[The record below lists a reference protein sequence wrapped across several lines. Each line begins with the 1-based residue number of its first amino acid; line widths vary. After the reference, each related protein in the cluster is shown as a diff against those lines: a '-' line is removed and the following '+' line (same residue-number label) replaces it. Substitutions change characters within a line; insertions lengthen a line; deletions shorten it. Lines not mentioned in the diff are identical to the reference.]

1 MLHYIWCLSF
11 YDYFTRGLSRHIES
25 KIKGK
30 SLPFCSRKNKPR
42 PFKVNQARVHT
53 RLPPHIVSIKL
64 ASALYPAFMHVHTFY
79 IHAKTNTAWNTIIDR
94 VSYDVPYS
102 KFDKHPHKECQHC
115 QELFILWK
123 FDISYLSVSHQKN
136 LNQFTIRLVTVE
148 GLHNIWTY
156 MIWGVALQAGMG
168 RDSVSD
174 EWIKE

>member
-1 MLHYIWCLSF
+1 MY
-11 YDYFTRGLSRHIES
+11 
-25 KIKGK
+25 
-30 SLPFCSRKNKPR
+30 
-42 PFKVNQARVHT
+42 
-53 RLPPHIVSIKL
+53 
-64 ASALYPAFMHVHTFY
+64 TFY